1 MYACQI
7 PKQGIA
13 SAIPFIAPKIGVMF
27 FVIICEI
34 LLCSL
39 AFMGRRGRRPYIVN
53 ARFACSNFIRLGGD
67 VRKTC
72 SGLVERYAPS
82 SQKISGATL
91 IFREP
96 YI

>member
-1 MYACQI
+1 M
-7 PKQGIA
+7 PV
-13 SAIPFIAPKIGVMF
+13 AIVLRFDRV
-27 FVIICEI
+27 
-34 LLCSL
+34 
-39 AFMGRRGRRPYIVN
+39 GRRDAVPYIVN

-96 YI
+96 YIFHTFRFDSAFRIDLNSEFN